1 MSFDFE
7 TKIHAKLIN
16 EKTVV
21 IEPKMQKILTER
33 GFGEPENDVII
44 LDSIAVSYT
53 HLRAHET

>member
-33 GFGEPENDVII
+33 GFGEPENDILV
-44 LDSIAVSYT
+44 LDSF
-53 HLRAHET
+53 ETLYLSLIHI